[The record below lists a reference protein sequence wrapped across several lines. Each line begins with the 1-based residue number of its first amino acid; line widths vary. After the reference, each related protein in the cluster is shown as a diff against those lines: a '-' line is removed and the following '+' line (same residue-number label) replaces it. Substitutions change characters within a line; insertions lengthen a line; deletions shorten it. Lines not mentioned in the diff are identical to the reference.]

1 MLKNKKLEESAGS
14 VALQRAKAPKRVYNV
29 APERKVSNS
38 AMIRYHRMP
47 QPLQNTGNKRLCVQQ
62 VILSH
67 PHWVSDEAHFWAW
80 LVDQTKLLTRVWDF
94 EETCEK
100 YGLDMNSVAQHLVLE
115 GQKACNFVR
124 MNGLAAYGER
134 IKLFHQPLIEMEQV
148 ILKEAGKVAIQ
159 KEEGHE

>member
-38 AMIRYHRMP
+38 AMIHFHMMP
-47 QPLQNTGNKRLCVQQ
+47 QPLQTTETKMLCVKQA
-62 VILSH
+62 ISSH
-67 PHWVSDEAHFWAW
+67 PKWVDDEARYWAW
-80 LVDQTKLLTRVWDF
+80 LADQTKLLTRVWDF
-94 EETCEK
+94 NETCSK
-100 YGLDMNSVAQHLVLE
+100 FGLDPNSVAQHLVLE

-134 IKLFHQPLIEMEQV
+134 IKLFHQPLIDMEQV